1 MKSFRNLVL
10 ALLLSFSSLA
20 FAGEVNINTADAATI
35 AQELDGIGE
44 ARAKAIVEYR
54 ETHGRFNA
62 LDDLLKVKG
71 VGKAILEKNAANI
84 KFD

>member
-71 VGKAILEKNAANI
+71 VGKVILEKNAANI

>member
-10 ALLLSFSSLA
+10 ALLLCFSSLA
-20 FAGEVNINTADAATI
+20 FAGEVNINTADATTI

-44 ARAKAIVEYR
+44 ARAKAIIEYR
-54 ETHGRFNA
+54 DAHGRFNS
-62 LDDLLKVKG
+62 LDDLLLVKG

>member
-1 MKSFRNLVL
+1 MKSFRNLIL